1 MGGSLAAWLARA
13 HARARCNGGREL
25 GPDVALPGGP
35 VLPEPAA
42 VLPEPAAVLTELAL
56 VLPEPTM
63 VLAEL
68 AVVLPELEPCQQQ
81 PPGMWSFEAP
91 AAVPRPGLPCPHSLV
106 LLDPLGPCC
115 QLATAFCKEGTAW
128 IGPSLL
134 SPSKTSTAAMCKHGY
149 WLACMQQ
156 IVAKA
161 GLGGRGGGGGQPGS
175 VVGTGT
181 GKGSMQWGQGV
192 GPMMWLCQVAQFC
205 PNQPWFC
212 RNRLWFC
219 QKHVWFWRNWLQ
231 FWRN

>member
-128 IGPSLL
+128 IAPSLL
-134 SPSKTSTAAMCKHGY
+134 SPSKSSTAAM
-149 WLACMQQ
+149 
-156 IVAKA
+156 
-161 GLGGRGGGGGQPGS
+161 
-175 VVGTGT
+175 
-181 GKGSMQWGQGV
+181 
-192 GPMMWLCQVAQFC
+192 
-205 PNQPWFC
+205 
-212 RNRLWFC
+212 
-219 QKHVWFWRNWLQ
+219 
-231 FWRN
+231 